1 MPIPRQRTGQ
11 PHIPRS
17 EGDPTVRPYTICH
30 LLCSLDGKISG
41 AFMGSPAA
49 ATGREAYGRLANDF
63 QCQATVYGT
72 TTMLDFCPGFY
83 DEDTATTPD
92 AAASLDPRTA
102 EDFVA
107 DPDAASYIVSLDRR
121 GRLAYDGP
129 TMTRRGK
136 TSHLIVA
143 LTRRTSADY
152 LDYLRR
158 AGISYV
164 FCGEDDIDCAQ
175 LMEKLAGHFGIKR
188 ALVAGGGRIDW
199 SFLAAGCLDEVSLVV
214 APVVDGTPDAATIFE
229 RTDSH
234 EHAPA
239 APLTLASTENLGK
252 STLWL
257 RYNAEAD

>member
-1 MPIPRQRTGQ
+1 MT
-11 PHIPRS
+11 
-17 EGDPTVRPYTICH
+17 RPYIICH

-41 AFMGSPAA
+41 PFMDSPAA

-72 TTMLDFCPGFY
+72 TTMLDFCPGLY
-83 DEDTATTPD
+83 DGDG
-92 AAASLDPRTA
+92 AAASDAIAPLDPRTA

-107 DPDAASYIVSLDRR
+107 DADAASFIVSLDRR

-136 TSHLIVA
+136 TSHLIAA
-143 LTRRTSADY
+143 LTRRANASY

-158 AGISYV
+158 TGVSYV

-175 LMEKLAGHFGIKR
+175 LMEKLASLFGIKR

-214 APVVDGTPDAATIFE
+214 APVVDGTPDAATTFE
-229 RTDSH
+229 RTDGH

-239 APLTLASTENLGK
+239 APLALSSIEDLGEG
-252 STLWL
+252 TLWL
-257 RYNAEAD
+257 RYNVEGA

>member
-1 MPIPRQRTGQ
+1 MT
-11 PHIPRS
+11 
-17 EGDPTVRPYTICH
+17 RPYTICH

-41 AFMGSPAA
+41 PFMSSPAA

-72 TTMLDFCPGFY
+72 TTMLDFCHRFY
-83 DEDTATTPD
+83 DED
-92 AAASLDPRTA
+92 AAATPNAAAPLNLRTA

-107 DPDAASYIVSLDRR
+107 DADAASYIVALDRR

-136 TSHLIVA
+136 TSHLIAA
-143 LTRRTSADY
+143 LTRSANADY

-158 AGISYV
+158 TGVSYV
-164 FCGEDDIDCAQ
+164 FCGEDDIDCVQ
-175 LMEKLAGHFGIKR
+175 LMEKLADLFDIKR

-214 APVVDGTPDAATIFE
+214 APVVDATPDAATVFE
-229 RTDSH
+229 RTDGH
-234 EHAPA
+234 EHALA
-239 APLTLASTENLGK
+239 APLTLASTEDLGEG
-252 STLWL
+252 TLWL
-257 RYNAEAD
+257 RYNVEGA

>member
-1 MPIPRQRTGQ
+1 MT
-11 PHIPRS
+11 
-17 EGDPTVRPYTICH
+17 RPYTICH

-41 AFMGSPAA
+41 SFMGSPAA

-72 TTMLDFCPGFY
+72 TTMLDFCPGLY
-83 DEDTATTPD
+83 DDPYAV
-92 AAASLDPRTA
+92 SSNLDPLTA
-102 EDFVA
+102 DDFVA
-107 DPDAASYIVSLDRR
+107 DADAASFIVSLDRR
-121 GRLAYDGP
+121 GRLEYPGS

-136 TSHLIVA
+136 TSHLIAA
-143 LTRRTSADY
+143 LTRRASADY

-158 AGISYV
+158 IGVSYV

-175 LMEKLAGHFGIKR
+175 LMEKLAGLFGIKR

-214 APVVDGTPDAATIFE
+214 APVVDATPDAATIFE
-229 RTDSH
+229 RTDGH

-239 APLTLASTENLGK
+239 APLTLASTEDLGEG
-252 STLWL
+252 TLWL
-257 RYNAEAD
+257 RYNVEGA

>member
-1 MPIPRQRTGQ
+1 MT
-11 PHIPRS
+11 
-17 EGDPTVRPYTICH
+17 RPYTICH

-41 AFMGSPAA
+41 PFMGSPAA

-72 TTMLDFCPGFY
+72 TTMLDFCPGIY
-83 DEDTATTPD
+83 DEGDAATPD
-92 AAASLDPRTA
+92 AATSLDPRAA

-107 DPDAASYIVSLDRR
+107 DASAASFIVSLDRR

-136 TSHLIVA
+136 TSHLIAA
-143 LTRRTSADY
+143 LTRRASASY

-158 AGISYV
+158 IGVSYV
-164 FCGEDDIDCAQ
+164 FCGENDIDCEL
-175 LMEKLAGHFGIKR
+175 LMEKLAGLFGIKR

-199 SFLAAGCLDEVSLVV
+199 SFLTAGCLDELSLVV
-214 APVVDGTPDAATIFE
+214 APVVDATPDAATIFE
-229 RTDSH
+229 RADGH

-239 APLTLASTENLGK
+239 APLTLASTEDLGEG
-252 STLWL
+252 TLWL
-257 RYNAEAD
+257 RYNVEAD

>member
-1 MPIPRQRTGQ
+1 MT
-11 PHIPRS
+11 
-17 EGDPTVRPYTICH
+17 RPYTICH

-41 AFMGSPAA
+41 PFMGSPAA

-83 DEDTATTPD
+83 DEDDGATPD
-92 AAASLDPRTA
+92 AAASLDLRTPEAAAPLGPHTA

-107 DPDAASYIVSLDRR
+107 DADAASFIVSLDRR

-136 TSHLIVA
+136 TSYLIAA
-143 LTRRTSADY
+143 LTRRTSASH

-158 AGISYV
+158 TGVSYV

-175 LMEKLAGHFGIKR
+175 LMEKLADLFGIKR
-188 ALVAGGGRIDW
+188 ALVAGGGRIGW

-214 APVVDGTPDAATIFE
+214 APVVDGTPDAATTFE
-229 RTDSH
+229 RTDGH
-234 EHAPA
+234 ERGPA
-239 APLTLASTENLGK
+239 VPLTLTSAEDLGEG
-252 STLWL
+252 TLWL
-257 RYNAEAD
+257 RYGVEGA

>member
-1 MPIPRQRTGQ
+1 MT
-11 PHIPRS
+11 
-17 EGDPTVRPYTICH
+17 RPYTICH

-41 AFMGSPAA
+41 PFMGSPAA
-49 ATGREAYGRLANDF
+49 AVGREAYGRLANDF

-72 TTMLDFCPGFY
+72 TTMLDFCPRFY
-83 DEDTATTPD
+83 GEDAAATPD

-107 DPDAASYIVSLDRR
+107 DADAASYIVSLDRR

-136 TSHLIVA
+136 TSHLIAA
-143 LTRRTSADY
+143 LTRRASADY

-158 AGISYV
+158 IGVSYV
-164 FCGEDDIDCAQ
+164 FCGDDDIDCAQ
-175 LMEKLAGHFGIKR
+175 LMEKLAGLFGIKR

-214 APVVDGTPDAATIFE
+214 APVVDAKPDAATIFE
-229 RTDSH
+229 RTDGH
-234 EHAPA
+234 EHAPT
-239 APLTLASTENLGK
+239 APLTLASTEDLGEG
-252 STLWL
+252 TLWL
-257 RYNAEAD
+257 RYNVEGA

>member
-1 MPIPRQRTGQ
+1 MT
-11 PHIPRS
+11 
-17 EGDPTVRPYTICH
+17 RPYTICH

-41 AFMGSPAA
+41 PFMGSSAA
-49 ATGREAYGRLANDF
+49 AVGREAYGRLANDF

-83 DEDTATTPD
+83 DENAITASN
-92 AAASLDPRTA
+92 AAAALDPRTA

-107 DPDAASYIVSLDRR
+107 DADAASYIVALDRH

-136 TSHLIVA
+136 TSHLIAA
-143 LTRRTSADY
+143 LTRRASADY

-158 AGISYV
+158 IGASYL
-164 FCGEDDIDCAQ
+164 FCGDDDIDCAQ
-175 LMEKLAGHFGIKR
+175 LMEKLAGLFGIKR

-214 APVVDGTPDAATIFE
+214 APVVDATPDAATIFE
-229 RTDSH
+229 RTDGH

-239 APLTLASTENLGK
+239 APLTLASTEDLGEG
-252 STLWL
+252 TLWM
-257 RYNAEAD
+257 RYNVEAG

>member
-1 MPIPRQRTGQ
+1 MT
-11 PHIPRS
+11 
-17 EGDPTVRPYTICH
+17 RPYTICH

-41 AFMGSPAA
+41 PFMGSAA
-49 ATGREAYGRLANDF
+49 TATGREAYGRLANDF

-72 TTMLDFCPGFY
+72 ITMLDFCPGLY
-83 DEDTATTPD
+83 GEDAATTPD
-92 AAASLDPRTA
+92 ATASLDPRTA
-102 EDFVA
+102 EDFMA
-107 DPDAASYIVSLDRR
+107 DANAASYIVALDRH
-121 GRLAYDGP
+121 GRLAYDGS

-136 TSHLIVA
+136 TSHLIAA
-143 LTRRTSADY
+143 LTRRAGADY

-158 AGISYV
+158 TGVSYV

-175 LMEKLAGHFGIKR
+175 LMEKLASLFGIKR

-234 EHAPA
+234 EHAIA
-239 APLTLASTENLGK
+239 VPLTLASTEDLGEG
-252 STLWL
+252 TLWL
-257 RYNAEAD
+257 RYNLVAD